1 MPPPTER
8 MFHWQG
14 QNAAGQPQQ
23 GQLRASDARAAR
35 LQLLLQGIQPRR
47 IGTRPQQPHGQPRR
61 AALTRSMRQLGT
73 LLHAGLPLLQA
84 LEMTAAG
91 SPPAMAHGWQQVRQA
106 VESGH
111 ALHQAL
117 RQQSWCDSANASL
130 IEAGE
135 ASGTL
140 DQTLLRL
147 AAHLEQVQI
156 MRSRLRAALA
166 YPLLVLFTACI
177 VLAAMLVFVVP
188 TFAQMFA
195 GFGAELPWPTR
206 LVIRLSQAAIAWGW
220 LLPLITLLTGLPL
233 LRLWQRHATM
243 RLVMDT
249 RLLQLPLLGPL
260 LTQAATA
267 RWARVL
273 ATLVRAGLPLADA
286 LPIAGQA
293 SGNRCL
299 ADRSQRLREQLLQG
313 SALAAA
319 MQQQAVFPPLALQLV
334 QTGEASGTLE
344 QMLARIAELC
354 EAELQ
359 QWLRTLSTVAEPALM
374 LLLGL
379 LVGGL
384 VLAMYLPIFQLGAV
398 V

>member
-1 MPPPTER
+1 
-8 MFHWQG
+8 
-14 QNAAGQPQQ
+14 
-23 GQLRASDARAAR
+23 
-35 LQLLLQGIQPRR
+35 
-47 IGTRPQQPHGQPRR
+47 
-61 AALTRSMRQLGT
+61 
-73 LLHAGLPLLQA
+73 
-84 LEMTAAG
+84 
-91 SPPAMAHGWQQVRQA
+91 
-106 VESGH
+106 
-111 ALHQAL
+111 
-117 RQQSWCDSANASL
+117 
-130 IEAGE
+130 
-135 ASGTL
+135 
-140 DQTLLRL
+140 
-147 AAHLEQVQI
+147 

-220 LLPLITLLTGLPL
+220 LLPLITLLAGLPL

-359 QWLRTLSTVAEPALM
+359 QWLRTLSTIAEPALM

-384 VLAMYLPIFQLGAV
+384 VLAMYLPIFQLGQV
-398 V
+398 L

>member
-1 MPPPTER
+1 ME
-8 MFHWQG
+8 
-14 QNAAGQPQQ
+14 
-23 GQLRASDARAAR
+23 SD
-35 LQLLLQGIQPRR
+35 
-47 IGTRPQQPHGQPRR
+47 
-61 AALTRSMRQLGT
+61 
-73 LLHAGLPLLQA
+73 
-84 LEMTAAG
+84 
-91 SPPAMAHGWQQVRQA
+91 
-106 VESGH
+106 H

-220 LLPLITLLTGLPL
+220 LLPLTTLLAGLPL

-359 QWLRTLSTVAEPALM
+359 QWLRTLSTIAEPALM

-384 VLAMYLPIFQLGAV
+384 VLAMYLPIFQLGQV
-398 V
+398 L

>member
-8 MFHWQG
+8 LFHWQG
-14 QNAAGQPQQ
+14 LNASGQLQQ
-23 GQLRASDARAAR
+23 GQLHARDLRAAR
-35 LQLLLQGIQPRR
+35 LQLLLEGVQPQR
-47 IGTRPQQPHGQPRR
+47 IRTRPLQAHGQPRR

-84 LEMTAAG
+84 LELTASG
-91 SPPAMAHGWQQVRQA
+91 SPPAMAHGWNQVRQA
-106 VESGH
+106 VESGQ

-117 RQQSWCDSANASL
+117 RQQRWCDAASASL
-130 IEAGE
+130 VEAGE

-147 AAHLEQVQI
+147 ATHMEQGQA
-156 MRSRLRAALA
+156 MRARLRGALA
-166 YPLLVLFTACI
+166 YPLLVLFTAGI
-177 VLAAMLVFVVP
+177 VMAAMLVFVVP

-195 GFGAELPWPTR
+195 SFGAELPWPTQ
-206 LVIRLSQAAIAWGW
+206 LVIRLSEAAIAWGW
-220 LLPLITLLTGLPL
+220 LLPLIALLASVPL

-243 RLVMDT
+243 RLIMDT
-249 RLLQLPLLGPL
+249 RLLQLPLLGAL

-273 ATLVRAGLPLADA
+273 ATLAQAGLPLADA

-293 SGNRCL
+293 SGNRCM
-299 ADRSQRLREQLLQG
+299 AERSQRLREQLLQG

-319 MQQQAVFPPLALQLV
+319 MQQQGIFPPLALQLV

-359 QWLRTLSTVAEPALM
+359 QLLRTLSTIAEPALM

-384 VLAMYLPIFQLGAV
+384 VLAMYLPIFQLGQV
-398 V
+398 L